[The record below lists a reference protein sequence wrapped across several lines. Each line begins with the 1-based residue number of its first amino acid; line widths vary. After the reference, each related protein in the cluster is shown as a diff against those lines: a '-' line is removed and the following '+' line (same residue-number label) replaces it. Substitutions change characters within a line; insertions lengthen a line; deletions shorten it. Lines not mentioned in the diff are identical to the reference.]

1 MSKMSKKVDILVT
14 ACSTPHV
21 PSPSLIP
28 SKSKSHQYLQPE
40 DQINLHPITI
50 VKSKSDYKTSK
61 RVIQPLIEPLEEVY
75 SVSFHRKP
83 TENSRFSRRRSTLM
97 TVLDS
102 QESSRRESRTLDFKH
117 VLNKRRSSF
126 PKTNHRS
133 GHAGQQA
140 SENVLEST
148 QEELKSIRKP
158 LKSKPIIHFRV
169 LTRCLKIK
177 IKVSFNSASET
188 SYDYI

>member
-21 PSPSLIP
+21 PSPALP
-28 SKSKSHQYLQPE
+28 PPKSKSHQFLLPK

-102 QESSRRESRTLDFKH
+102 QESSRRESKTLDFKH

-133 GHAGQQA
+133 GQAGQQA
-140 SENVLEST
+140 SENILDT
-148 QEELKSIRKP
+148 TREEVKVIRKP
-158 LKSKPIIHFRV
+158 LQSKTI
-169 LTRCLKIK
+169 L
-177 IKVSFNSASET
+177 
-188 SYDYI
+188 

>member
-1 MSKMSKKVDILVT
+1 MSKKVDILVT

-40 DQINLHPITI
+40 DQITI

-102 QESSRRESRTLDFKH
+102 QESSRRESKTLDFKH

-133 GHAGQQA
+133 GQAGQQA
-140 SENVLEST
+140 SENILDT
-148 QEELKSIRKP
+148 TREEVKVIRKP
-158 LKSKPIIHFRV
+158 LQSKPI
-169 LTRCLKIK
+169 L
-177 IKVSFNSASET
+177 
-188 SYDYI
+188 